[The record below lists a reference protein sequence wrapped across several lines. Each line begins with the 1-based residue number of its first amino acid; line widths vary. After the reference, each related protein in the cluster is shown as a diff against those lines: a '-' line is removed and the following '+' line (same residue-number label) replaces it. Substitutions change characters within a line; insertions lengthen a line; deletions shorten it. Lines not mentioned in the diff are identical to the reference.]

1 MRTAARFFSAPTH
14 GRIRAAPQ
22 TLAIDGGMT
31 GCSPI
36 KF

>member
-1 MRTAARFFSAPTH
+1 MQFSERNTD
-14 GRIRAAPQ
+14 AAPPRSHQ